1 MQYEIYQTKELK
13 KKLKKIK
20 NPHIN
25 RIIKRISKLSTDPY
39 HEGKRLKG
47 GNVKGLR
54 SHREG
59 DIRIIYS
66 ICEECR
72 INNFNEIRNCV
83 DCESLPTNA
92 LKVFDADFRKD
103 VYEKF

>member
-1 MQYEIYQTKELK
+1 MQFEIYQTKELK
-13 KKLKKIK
+13 KKLTKIK

-25 RIIKRISKLSTDPY
+25 RIIKGISKLSTDPY
-39 HEGKRLKG
+39 NKGKRLKG

-72 INNFNEIRNCV
+72 RNNFNDIRNCV
-83 DCESLPTNA
+83 DCESLPANA
-92 LKVFDADFRKD
+92 LKVFDADFRKG
-103 VYEKF
+103 VYDKF